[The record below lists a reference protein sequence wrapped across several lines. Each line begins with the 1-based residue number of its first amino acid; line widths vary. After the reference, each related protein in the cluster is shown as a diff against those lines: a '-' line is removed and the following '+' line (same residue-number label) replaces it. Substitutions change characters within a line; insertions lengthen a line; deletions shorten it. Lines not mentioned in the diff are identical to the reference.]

1 MKRLFIAGLA
11 GLALAGCAQTGA
23 GVAAR
28 VGDARILTS
37 TLTNHVTRGYADK
50 TFAQGHP
57 KGEYQRQWLN
67 RLISTHLVEVAA
79 QRLGVTITDAKVD
92 AQLKTFETNA
102 GGRVQLERQAAQ
114 QGIAK
119 EDLRNATRDLV
130 LRDAV
135 ADKLVEDTV
144 VTDKQLTDA
153 YAKALPQLDVA
164 HIAHILVKD
173 AKTAGTVAAAA
184 RKPGADFA
192 ALAKKYSQDANT
204 SSEGGDLGQ
213 IGNGDGKFEAS
224 FERAVFTG
232 RTGSIVG
239 PLRAASGFEIVK
251 VVERRTTTFAQARE
265 ELRRAVI
272 GQAREQKLT
281 AYLNDLAK
289 QLGVK
294 VNPRFGAWD
303 KNGNGVV
310 AVSGDDL
317 SSPAPSP
324 GQNQPVVPPAPTA
337 PATTS
342 GP

>member
-1 MKRLFIAGLA
+1 VKRLFIAGLA
-11 GLALAGCAQTGA
+11 CLALAGCAQTGA

-50 TFAQGHP
+50 TFAQGHA
-57 KGEYQRQWLN
+57 KDEYQRQWLS
-67 RLISTHLVEVAA
+67 RLIATHLVEVAA
-79 QRLGVTITDAKVD
+79 KRLGVTITDAQV
-92 AQLKTFETNA
+92 AERLKTYATNA
-102 GGRVQLERQAAQ
+102 GGRAQLERQAAAQ
-114 QGIAK
+114 NGIGK
-119 EDLRNATRDLV
+119 EDLEGAIRDLV

-135 ADKLVEDTV
+135 ADKLVADVV
-144 VTDKQLTDA
+144 VTEKQLTDA

-164 HIAHILVKD
+164 RIAHVLVKD
-173 AKTAGTVAAAA
+173 AKTAATVAAAA

-224 FERAVFTG
+224 FEKAVFTG
-232 RTGSIVG
+232 KTGSILG
-239 PLRAASGFEIVK
+239 PLKAGSGYEIVK
-251 VVERRTTTFAQARE
+251 VVERRTTTYAQARE
-265 ELRRAVI
+265 ELRRVVI
-272 GQAREQKLT
+272 GQARDQKLT

-289 QLGVK
+289 QLGVR

-303 KNGNGVV
+303 KAGNGVV

-324 GQNQPVVPPAPTA
+324 GQNQPVAPVPTA
-337 PATTS
+337 PATS

>member
-1 MKRLFIAGLA
+1 VKRLFIAGLA
-11 GLALAGCAQTGA
+11 CLALAGCAQTGA

-28 VGDARILTS
+28 VGGARILTS
-37 TLTNHVTRGYADK
+37 TLTTHVTRGYANK

-57 KGEYQRQWLN
+57 KDEYQRQWLN
-67 RLISTHLVEVAA
+67 RLISAHLVDVAA
-79 QRLGVTITDAKVD
+79 KRLGVTITDAQID
-92 AQLKTFETNA
+92 ERLKTFETNA
-102 GGRVQLERQAAQ
+102 GGRTQLEQQAAQ
-114 QGIAK
+114 QGIAPG
-119 EDLRNATRDLV
+119 DLRAATRDLV

-135 ADKLVEDTV
+135 ADKLVADV
-144 VTDKQLTDA
+144 VVSDKQLADA
-153 YAKALPQLDVA
+153 YKAALPQLDVA

-173 AKTAGTVAAAA
+173 AKTGGAVAAEA
-184 RKPGADFA
+184 RRPGADFA

-224 FERAVFTG
+224 FEKAIFIG
-232 RTGSIVG
+232 RTGSVIG
-239 PLRAASGFEIVK
+239 PLKAASGYEIVK
-251 VVERRTTTFAQARE
+251 VIQRRTTTFAQARE

-281 AYLNDLAK
+281 AYVNDLAK
-289 QLGVK
+289 RLGVK

-303 KNGNGVV
+303 KSGNGVV

-324 GQNQPVVPPAPTA
+324 GQNQPAPVVPSA
-337 PATTS
+337 PATS